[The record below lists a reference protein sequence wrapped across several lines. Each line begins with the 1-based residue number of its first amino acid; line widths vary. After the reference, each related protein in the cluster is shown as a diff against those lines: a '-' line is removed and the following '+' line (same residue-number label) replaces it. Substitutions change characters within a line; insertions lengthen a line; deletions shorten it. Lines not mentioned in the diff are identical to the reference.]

1 MADCFV
7 RGYDPDAAEKQGVKK
22 TLTDRLIQ
30 LRSKLT
36 HSEFQFSQRYG
47 SVSFSF
53 TLADHVK
60 GARFKKIT
68 YTHPTR
74 WETVPVPLTDDEEDI
89 SFAAACVLAG
99 LTNKTYQVRDW
110 AVESYETSLKN
121 KRLIVYDKRNHW
133 KYDLI
138 GLLSFADEE
147 PLVGRDSKILAAIR
161 PALWGWA
168 KYVRPAKKRAWCSEG
183 CAMVIHES
191 VKGFSYAPD
200 TLTPDS
206 LLKAVRMYF
215 GSRTNAR
222 N

>member
-74 WETVPVPLTDDEEDI
+74 WEVARFT
-89 SFAAACVLAG
+89 
-99 LTNKTYQVRDW
+99 
-110 AVESYETSLKN
+110 
-121 KRLIVYDKRNHW
+121 
-133 KYDLI
+133 
-138 GLLSFADEE
+138 
-147 PLVGRDSKILAAIR
+147 
-161 PALWGWA
+161 
-168 KYVRPAKKRAWCSEG
+168 RAWIETRKLSISENERL
-183 CAMVIHES
+183 V
-191 VKGFSYAPD
+191 
-200 TLTPDS
+200 
-206 LLKAVRMYF
+206 
-215 GSRTNAR
+215 AR
-222 N
+222 FTRAWIETIVLMPSGNR